1 MMMKKD
7 RREFIKS
14 SCKALGMVAA
24 ATQLRHFGAV
34 SVLAQ
39 KAVETAPEVEYKAL
53 VCIFLSGGN
62 DSNNIVI
69 PNYDEGYNQYSAARG
84 GQGLAI
90 PRANLLPMT
99 PPPSMGGQAYG
110 FHPALPDLRNL
121 FDQGKVAVTCNVGPL
136 VRPITRAEYQS
147 GAAPRPYQLFSHS
160 DQVEQFR
167 TAISTFKSS
176 TGWGGRLADRTV
188 GLNPGA
194 AISMITSIAGANVFN
209 VGLNSQPLIVTAA
222 PTPLNQVLTLT
233 GFGTAA
239 DEVAR
244 RAALDQIRTRDLDKT
259 MIQATS
265 VLTQQAVNVS
275 QQLSQNPVL
284 TVAFPTT
291 TLGNQLAQ
299 VAKLMK
305 FRTQLNMSRQIFFVQ
320 LGGFDT
326 HTSQLAG
333 QTNLWTQVNNALKA
347 FYDETV
353 AQGISSQVTS
363 FTMSDFN
370 RTFNPSGSGSGVG
383 TDHAWGG
390 HHLVMGGAVRGGD
403 FYGRPTSNGTFF
415 PTLVTNGPDD
425 ADIRGRFIPSTS
437 VEQYA
442 GTLSKWFGLSDAD
455 VPIAFP
461 NAANFPV
468 MDLGFMTPG

>member
-1 MMMKKD
+1 MKKD

-39 KAVETAPEVEYKAL
+39 KAVEAAPEVEYKAL
-53 VCIFLSGGN
+53 VCVFLEGGN
-62 DSNNIVI
+62 DSNNVVV
-69 PNYDEGYNQYSAARG
+69 PNYTEGYSQYAAARG

-90 PRANLLPMT
+90 PQANLLSIT
-99 PPPSMGGQAYG
+99 PPAMQGQVYG
-110 FHPALPDLRNL
+110 LHPALTDIRNL
-121 FDQGKVAVTCNVGPL
+121 WDQGKVAVTCNVGPL

-147 GAAPRPYQLFSHS
+147 GAPRPYQLFSHS

-167 TAISTFKSS
+167 TAISTFKSP

-188 GLNPGA
+188 PLNQGA
-194 AISMITSIAGANVFN
+194 AISMITSIAGTNVFN
-209 VGLNSQPLIVTAA
+209 VGLNSQPLIVTPA
-222 PTPLNQVLTLT
+222 PTPLNQVLSLT

-244 RAALDQIRTRDLDKT
+244 RAALDNIRTRDLDRT
-259 MIQATS
+259 MVQATS

-275 QQLSQNPVL
+275 LQLSQNPVL
-284 TVAFPTT
+284 TVTFPNT

-305 FRTQLNMSRQIFFVQ
+305 FRTQLNMSRQIFFVR
-320 LGGFDT
+320 LTGFDT
-326 HTSQLAG
+326 HTSQLNG
-333 QTNLWTQVNNALKA
+333 QNNLLIQLNAALKA
-347 FYDETV
+347 LYDETV
-353 AQGISSQVTS
+353 AQGIASQVTT

-370 RTFNPSGSGSGVG
+370 RTFNPAGSGSGVG
-383 TDHAWGG
+383 SDHAWGG
-390 HHLVMGGAVRGGD
+390 HHFIMGGAVRGGD
-403 FYGRPTSNGTFF
+403 FYGRPTSNGTYF
-415 PTLVTNGPDD
+415 PTLVTTGPDD
-425 ADIRGRFIPSTS
+425 ADTRGRFIPSTS

-442 GTLSKWFGLSDAD
+442 ATLSKWFGLPDAD
-455 VPIAFP
+455 IPIAFP
-461 NAANFPV
+461 NAGNFPT
-468 MDLGFMTPG
+468 MDLGFMMPV